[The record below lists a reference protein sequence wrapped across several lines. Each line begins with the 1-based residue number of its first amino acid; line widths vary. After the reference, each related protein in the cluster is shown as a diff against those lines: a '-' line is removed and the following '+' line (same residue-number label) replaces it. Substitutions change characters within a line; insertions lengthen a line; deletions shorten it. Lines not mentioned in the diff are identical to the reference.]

1 MDASTFL
8 PPPAT
13 VTPRAATPAVDHP
26 GRWVGGLIGTA
37 VSLVFAAATILVGR
51 VTPVDVESLVM
62 VGLLGAPVG
71 FVLGRAALPWV
82 RAGGW
87 GHAVVVGIALGWA
100 APPLGAL
107 EIVLGMGML
116 EGVAGESAV
125 LSCDVP
131 GLIAGPLLLMYAVPV
146 SFIAIVATIPLA
158 VVWGPATRALPDRLL
173 APARMPRR
181 VAALGVRH
189 LAAIVLIVLGGVL
202 IVQIAATPSCP
213 DAMLA
218 LTPQ

>member
-26 GRWVGGLIGTA
+26 GRWVGGLIGAA

-116 EGVAGESAV
+116 EGVVGESAV
-125 LSCDVP
+125 ISCDVP
-131 GLIAGPLLLMYAVPV
+131 GLIAGHILLMYAVPV
-146 SFIAIVATIPLA
+146 SFIAVVVTIPLG
-158 VVWGPATRALPDRLL
+158 VVWGLATHALPDRWLQH
-173 APARMPRR
+173 ARMPDPI
-181 VAALGVRH
+181 AALGVRH
-189 LAAIVLIVLGGVL
+189 GVL
-202 IVQIAATPSCP
+202 VLAVVLVTVAALQIAMTPGCP
-213 DAMLA
+213 AW
-218 LTPQ
+218 

>member
-13 VTPRAATPAVDHP
+13 VTSGAATPTVDHP
-26 GRWVGGLIGTA
+26 GRWLGGLIGAA

-51 VTPVDVESLVM
+51 VTPVDVESLVL

-87 GHAVVVGIALGWA
+87 RHAVVVGMALGWA

-116 EGVAGESAV
+116 EGVVGESAV
-125 LSCDVP
+125 IRCDVP
-131 GLIAGPLLLMYAVPV
+131 GLIAASLLLLYAVPV
-146 SFIAIVATIPLA
+146 SFIAIVVTIPVA
-158 VVWGPATRALPDRLL
+158 IVWGLAARAVPDRWLER
-173 APARMPRR
+173 ARMPRR

-189 LAAIVLIVLGGVL
+189 VAAIGVVVVGGVL

-213 DAMLA
+213 AW
-218 LTPQ
+218 